1 MRASPD
7 VSVRRATRLDLPLL
21 NQVAVIGA
29 AAAIVLLHLVV
40 HVAKWPD
47 FEGWWAGFDQRA
59 YLTAAQAWAAG
70 DLTPNLH
77 HYLAGYPLLA
87 APFVGLLPAQP
98 FVVADL
104 VCALL
109 SLFLLVAIARRLV
122 PDEPWAPSMAALAF
136 LLATMS
142 SRAAISTWV
151 VPWST
156 TPAVPL
162 ILGAL
167 LCTLR
172 YIAAARLRDAVL
184 AGMAGALVGAIR
196 PADAALLLA
205 SLGPVLAWA
214 AYRHRLGAGR
224 FLGHASGFAAG
235 AAIPVGVLVAL
246 HVLVHGWAPGAYLA
260 GSAAMGFEPWLIPQR
275 WVLLALNP
283 QPVFGDAAGSGMVLA
298 FPWIVP
304 GIAGLVAGL
313 LSRGRQRHLAA
324 GLAVL
329 GTWLLYLAFRDL
341 HPTSLWRYFNHH
353 YFKWTHLIL
362 AFYALW
368 WLRLLAR
375 GVDRRR
381 ALAGLAV
388 AALLLPWRASLK
400 PMEAVTVP
408 VSRAVDGAAF
418 AALPFSLALPAQG
431 ALVTASGPWDGV
443 PAAVARLVPAGPG
456 WPRGTL
462 DIGAYPV
469 PGGVLILPLRPLPDE
484 PATLSFGPAVLLRA
498 EERARPV
505 RLVLRPGIPWWPAGA
520 TGAVP

>member
-1 MRASPD
+1 MRGLRENPVHRAWWLDPHFWNRAS
-7 VSVRRATRLDLPLL
+7 
-21 NQVAVIGA
+21 
-29 AAAIVLLHLVV
+29 VLLAALATIALHLAV
-40 HVAKWPD
+40 HAWKWPD

-70 DLTPNLH
+70 DLTPGLH

-87 APFVGLLPAQP
+87 APFVRLLLAQP
-98 FVVADL
+98 FVIADL
-104 VCALL
+104 ACALL
-109 SLFLLVAIARRLV
+109 SLFLLVAIARRLA
-122 PDEPWAPSMAALAF
+122 PDEPWVPAMAALAF
-136 LLATMS
+136 LIATMS
-142 SRAAISTWV
+142 SRAAVSIWV

-162 ILGAL
+162 ILAAL

-172 YIAAARLRDAVL
+172 YIEAARLRDAVL
-184 AGMAGALVGAIR
+184 AGAAGVLVGAIR

-205 SLGPVLAWA
+205 CLGPVLAWA
-214 AYRHRLGAGR
+214 AYRQRLGAGR
-224 FLGHASGFAAG
+224 FLGHAAGFAAG
-235 AAIPVGVLVAL
+235 AAIPAGVLVAL
-246 HVLVHGWAPGAYLA
+246 HVAVHGWAPGAYLA

-283 QPVFGDAAGSGMVLA
+283 RPVFGDAAGPGLVLA

-313 LSRGRQRHLAA
+313 LSAGRQRHLAV

-368 WLRLLAR
+368 WLRLVLR

-388 AALLLPWRASLK
+388 AVLLLPWRASLE
-400 PMEAVTVP
+400 PVEATAVE
-408 VSRAVDGAAF
+408 VSRAASGEAVV
-418 AALPFSLALPAQG
+418 ALPFGLALPGQG
-431 ALVTASGPWDGV
+431 ALLTAAGPWDGI
-443 PAAVARLVPAGPG
+443 PAAVGRVVSTGPA

-462 DIGAYPV
+462 DIGVYPV
-469 PGGVLILPLRPLPDE
+469 PGGVLVLPLRSLPDE
-484 PATLSFGPAVLLRA
+484 PVTLSLGLAIPLRA
-498 EERARPV
+498 EERARSV
-505 RLVLRPGIPWWPAGA
+505 RLVLRPGIPWWPAEAAGPA
-520 TGAVP
+520 P